1 MSKSFITKVWDAHL
15 SIINY
20 IFGPV
25 HSRRLGRSLG
35 ICTLPRRRKICT
47 YDCIYCEVGRTT
59 DLVPPSFRL
68 MGVNRAETFF
78 LLESVMEKLKTD
90 EHIETLTMVG
100 HRGEP
105 TLNPRIVEITEG
117 LKKIRDKYRP
127 EASIVILTNSSTIT
141 QQSVQEALTLFDK
154 VIAKLDTA
162 SQKKFETIN
171 RPHEKVPS
179 IEEIKDALVCFSK
192 NHPGK
197 LVIQTL
203 VLKSPIEEANNSTRK
218 DAEELAKAYRE
229 IKPESVQ
236 IYGLDR
242 CPPEDYVFPLSTEEI
257 YNFSK
262 EIKKQCPNI
271 TLKTYP

>member
-1 MSKSFITKVWDAHL
+1 MSICLITKVWDIHL
-15 SIINY
+15 SIIHY

-78 LLESVMEKLKTD
+78 LLETVRERFETD
-90 EHIETLTMVG
+90 NNIDTLTMVG

-117 LKKIRDKYRP
+117 LKKIRDRYRP
-127 EASIVILTNSSTIT
+127 EVPIVILTNSSTIT
-141 QQSVQEALTLFDK
+141 QKSVRETLTLFDR
-154 VIAKLDTA
+154 VIAKLDTV
-162 SQKKFETIN
+162 SRKKFEAIN

-179 IEEIKDALVCFSK
+179 IEEIKDGLACFSK

-197 LVIQTL
+197 LIIQTL
-203 VLKSPIEEANNSTRK
+203 VLKSPREEANNSTRK
-218 DAEELAKAYRE
+218 DAEELVKAYRE

-242 CPPEDYVFPLSTEEI
+242 NPPEDYVFPLSIEEI

-262 EIKKQCPNI
+262 KIKKQCPNI
-271 TLKTYP
+271 KFKTYP

>member
-1 MSKSFITKVWDAHL
+1 MSTIH
-15 SIINY
+15 Y

-35 ICTLPRRRKICT
+35 ICTLPKCRKICT
-47 YDCIYCEVGRTT
+47 YDCAYCEVGRTT

-68 MGVNRAETFF
+68 RGVNRAETFF
-78 LLESVMEKLKTD
+78 LLESVREILKTD
-90 EHIETLTMVG
+90 TPIDTLTMVG

-117 LKKIRDKYRP
+117 LKKIRDRYRP
-127 EASIVILTNSSTIT
+127 EVSIVILTNSSTLI
-141 QQSVQEALTLFDK
+141 QKSVQEAFTLFDK
-154 VIAKLDTA
+154 VIAKLDTV
-162 SQKKFETIN
+162 SQKKFEAIN
-171 RPHEKVPS
+171 RPHERVTS
-179 IEEIKDALVCFSK
+179 IEEIKDALACFSK

-203 VLKSPIEEANNSTRK
+203 VLKSLREESNNSTRK
-218 DAEELAKAYRE
+218 DAEELAKAYRK

-242 CPPEDYVFPLSTEEI
+242 NPSEDYVFPLSVEEI

-262 EIKKQCPNI
+262 EIKKQCPDI
-271 TLKTYP
+271 KLKTHP

>member
-1 MSKSFITKVWDAHL
+1 M
-15 SIINY
+15 SIIHY

-78 LLESVMEKLKTD
+78 LLESVRERLKTD
-90 EHIETLTMVG
+90 KHINTLTMVG

-105 TLNPRIVEITEG
+105 TLNPRMVEITKG
-117 LKKIRDKYRP
+117 LIKIRDRYRP

-141 QQSVQEALTLFDK
+141 QKSVQEALTLFDK
-154 VIAKLDTA
+154 VIAKLDTV
-162 SQKKFETIN
+162 SQKKFKAIN
-171 RPHEKVPS
+171 RPHKNVPS
-179 IEEIKDALVCFSK
+179 IEDIIDALACFSK

-197 LVIQTL
+197 LVMQTL
-203 VLKSPIEEANNSTRK
+203 VLKSPKEEANNSTRK
-218 DAEELAKAYRE
+218 DAKELAKAYRE
-229 IKPESVQ
+229 IKPKNVQ

-242 CPPEDYVFPLSTEEI
+242 NPPEDYVFPLSTEEI

-271 TLKTYP
+271 KLKTYP